1 LGRVVLV
8 MRPKKVLDEDYTQE
22 LWQIDE

>member
-1 LGRVVLV
+1 VVLV